1 MFPIVQMISC
11 KVCKINTGYD
21 VRKSPIFPAESFLA
35 DFTVDIE
42 FRACFQRHLRNSDL
56 DSGNMPVEPENICCR
71 IVPRRWTTVFRIVPP
86 PRRER
91 SSRIRWFH
99 RVFRPRCPRNPSV
112 RFCVRSSVANSI
124 CGNRAPHLPE
134 LRNLQRKYYN
144 WFHSAASI
152 ATNCLQQHY
161 PWKNHLP
168 GKDTSVCRA
177 TDIHPES
184 EWRAVV
190 FSCDFRQI

>member
-11 KVCKINTGYD
+11 KVCKINMGYD

-86 PRRER
+86 PQAGAILQNPVVSSGFPSAMPQESVSAILREE
-91 SSRIRWFH
+91 
-99 RVFRPRCPRNPSV
+99 FRCELNLREPCSPSP
-112 RFCVRSSVANSI
+112 
-124 CGNRAPHLPE
+124 GAPEPTAKIL
-134 LRNLQRKYYN
+134 
-144 WFHSAASI
+144 
-152 ATNCLQQHY
+152 
-161 PWKNHLP
+161 
-168 GKDTSVCRA
+168 
-177 TDIHPES
+177 
-184 EWRAVV
+184 
-190 FSCDFRQI
+190 

>member
-86 PRRER
+86 PGGSDPPE
-91 SSRIRWFH
+91 SGGFIGF
-99 RVFRPRCPRNPSV
+99 SV
-112 RFCVRSSVANSI
+112 RD
-124 CGNRAPHLPE
+124 APGI
-134 LRNLQRKYYN
+134 RQ
-144 WFHSAASI
+144 
-152 ATNCLQQHY
+152 
-161 PWKNHLP
+161 
-168 GKDTSVCRA
+168 
-177 TDIHPES
+177 
-184 EWRAVV
+184 
-190 FSCDFRQI
+190 CDFA